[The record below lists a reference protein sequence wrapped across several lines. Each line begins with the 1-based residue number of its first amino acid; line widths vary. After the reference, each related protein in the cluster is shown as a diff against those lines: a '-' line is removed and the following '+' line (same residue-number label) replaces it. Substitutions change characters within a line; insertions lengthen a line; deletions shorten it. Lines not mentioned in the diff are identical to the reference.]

1 MYLVQL
7 MSEEGP
13 NTELSWLLYVV
24 LGFFLL
30 MVIVGWL
37 TSRRNDGQVEAARA
51 DGSSVD
57 DRDTAVGADEGHV
70 RVPAHYHRASM

>member
-1 MYLVQL
+1 MFVARFL
-7 MSEEGP
+7 EEAGP

-37 TSRRNDGQVEAARA
+37 TSR
-51 DGSSVD
+51 GSEEN
-57 DRDTAVGADEGHV
+57 R
-70 RVPAHYHRASM
+70 